1 VYTSVLTLHS
11 LLRWAVLG
19 IAVAIVL
26 RSLAAR
32 GGAWTAL
39 DEKLSRWFVMSL
51 DFQFLLGISLYLFL
65 SPFTTAAFQDFGGA
79 MRQSGMRL
87 WAVEHPVLMIAA
99 LALAHIGR
107 AGAKKAA
114 TDAARHRKSL
124 VFTAA
129 SLAAMLLAIPWPG
142 MANARPLLRFN

>member
-1 VYTSVLTLHS
+1 VYTSVLALHS
-11 LLRWAVLG
+11 VLRWAVLG
-19 IAVAIVL
+19 LAVVIVL
-26 RSLAAR
+26 RSLGAR

-51 DFQFLLGISLYLFL
+51 DLQFVFGISLYLFL
-65 SPFTTAAFQDFGGA
+65 SPYTTAAFQDFGAA

-99 LALAHIGR
+99 LALGHMGR
-107 AGAKKAA
+107 VGVRKAA

-129 SLAAMLLAIPWPG
+129 SLVAMLLAIPWPG
-142 MANARPLLRFN
+142 MANGRPLLRLG